1 MISVPTTSLPLR
13 TLGLSDRGLLLGD
26 VEAQIEGRR
35 AQDGEAAPLQPEPVY
50 QPEPSFQPEPAP
62 APVQQDGDSDQIFAA
77 LEKLGSLRDMGILSE
92 DEFAAKKAELL
103 SRL

>member
-1 MISVPTTSLPLR
+1 M
-13 TLGLSDRGLLLGD
+13 
-26 VEAQIEGRR
+26 
-35 AQDGEAAPLQPEPVY
+35 
-50 QPEPSFQPEPAP
+50 SFSFVREQMVDPAP
-62 APVQQDGDSDQIFAA
+62 APVQQGGNSDQIFAA